1 MPELRFIMNGEDE
14 LEFVR
19 LIFAEAGRLIPGL
32 HYRSPQY
39 AELVTEQE
47 YLVSRKEAGQYFI
60 VSKRFQKTKLCMDYF
75 EKSGERQYFIAQKE
89 GGPEIRFSPTNAS
102 LTDGCKILRV
112 GCLSH
117 YASYWLRAYQPG
129 DPTVKASPELKAYYQ
144 MLVKHIKQRAKIVKG
159 RSGKHRFYLCEGA
172 QQEVERGQAEL
183 DLW

>member
-1 MPELRFIMNGEDE
+1 MPELNFIMNGEDE

-19 LIFAEAGRLIPGL
+19 LIFREEGRVIPDCNYL
-32 HYRSPQY
+32 KPQY
-39 AELVTEQE
+39 VELATERE
-47 YLVSRKEAGQYFI
+47 YLTSREEAVQYFI
-60 VSKRFQKTKLCMDYF
+60 VSKRFQKTKLSMRPV
-75 EKSGERQYFIAQKE
+75 EREEGRRYYIGQRQ

-102 LTDGCKILRV
+102 LTDGRKILRV
-112 GCLSH
+112 GRLGH

-129 DPTVKASPELKAYYQ
+129 DPPVKASPELKAYYQ
-144 MLVKHIKQRAKIVKG
+144 LLVKHIKQRAKIVKG